1 VGASSLA
8 APDCLTA
15 AAKAALVAIEADLR
29 VQRMIDAPE
38 LNPVAAR
45 ANTITVDVTIASPV
59 GASILA
65 KAAAEQGAAA
75 RAAEARKDAHYR
87 KYFPADGAN
96 VDILAIETF
105 GFISDK
111 SQATLEKIARLA
123 SGIPLS
129 ADLQAL
135 KTTNKRLYNI
145 YVINLARLRERV
157 SVALWQGN
165 AYALDKMLSKWSG
178 VAQLRFAHALPF
190 EGPVFPNG
198 LLASY
203 NAGLA
208 AAALAEADA
217 APAE

>member
-1 VGASSLA
+1 MTVTLSCDHRVVDGAVGA
-8 APDCLTA
+8 
-15 AAKAALVAIEADLR
+15 
-29 VQRMIDAPE
+29 Q
-38 LNPVAAR
+38 
-45 ANTITVDVTIASPV
+45 
-59 GASILA
+59 
-65 KAAAEQGAAA
+65 
-75 RAAEARKDAHYR
+75 Y
-87 KYFPADGAN
+87 
-96 VDILAIETF
+96 
-105 GFISDK
+105 
-111 SQATLEKIARLA
+111 
-123 SGIPLS
+123 
-129 ADLQAL
+129 LQAL

-208 AAALAEADA
+208 AAAPAEAEA